1 MKLPFSHKCK
11 NTFTCGRVLTEYLL
25 NTGRAPQTAERARNS
40 PGNRI
45 GKKIKRKMRK
55 ESGWDLHPW
64 EGAVEEEGFLTLE
77 GSCGRGRVP
86 APWEAPSPSGRS
98 TGTERELCRLRGEY
112 NTWFVAGRTE
122 TYIDNATSLHAP
134 A

>member
-1 MKLPFSHKCK
+1 MQKYIYMWKGSY
-11 NTFTCGRVLTEYLL
+11 RISM

-64 EGAVEEEGFLTLE
+64 EGAVEEEGFLTLGSPLTSEICLDRRGASEPQRRMQPPEEKKNCIDGHGGNPKHRSAGVGRE
-77 GSCGRGRVP
+77 GIRTQAFRHQT
-86 APWEAPSPSGRS
+86 W
-98 TGTERELCRLRGEY
+98 RE
-112 NTWFVAGRTE
+112 
-122 TYIDNATSLHAP
+122 D
-134 A
+134 